1 MSRNITFS
9 ARDDDPLMR
18 RLLRA
23 LLDESAGRAPEP
35 AAAKHRAEPPMQP
48 TADRKVTGILD
59 SAPDSLAQLPDF
71 FAGLEDGQLDHA
83 WVACVIDCLAGP
95 DRAVDVCA
103 LSAVLNAVRARY
115 RVSAITHGTPVDPDT
130 VGTHADA
137 DSAGETLVDLLRR
150 ALELAPKPGDEVE
163 AARITRDD
171 DAVRAL
177 RKALDA
183 GAESRLRFVRG
194 NRWGPHRIRRV
205 RP

>member
-23 LLDESAGRAPEP
+23 LLDESAGRAAEP
-35 AAAKHRAEPPMQP
+35 AAAKPEPPMQP
-48 TADRKVTGILD
+48 TADRKITGILD
-59 SAPDSLAQLPDF
+59 SAPDSLAQLPKF
-71 FAGLEDGQLDHA
+71 FEGLNDEQLDHA
-83 WVACVIDCLAGP
+83 WVACVIDCIAGP
-95 DRAVDVCA
+95 GRAVDVCA
-103 LSAVLNAVRARY
+103 LSAVLNAVRNRY
-115 RVSAITHGTPVDPDT
+115 RVSAITDCTPADAAGTP
-130 VGTHADA
+130 ADA

-150 ALELAPKPGDEVE
+150 ARLLAPKPGDEVE
-163 AARITRDD
+163 AARITGDD
-171 DAVRAL
+171 AAVRAL

-183 GAESRLRFVRG
+183 GAEPRLRFVRG